1 MCLVTDKQDV
11 LVDWCRRQQ
20 ESLRIN
26 VVDQGVETLVGMVS
40 RQSIC
45 ASLRFQCRDR
55 LDKVRQSRLTDQFFV
70 EFRSGLT
77 FGDKK

>member
-1 MCLVTDKQDV
+1 MCLVADKQDA

-20 ESLRIN
+20 ESLKID

-40 RQSIC
+40 RQLIC
-45 ASLRFQCRDR
+45 ASLLFQCRDH
-55 LDKVRQSRLTDQFFV
+55 LDKVRQSRLTDQFFA
-70 EFRSGLT
+70 EFRSGLA